1 LQDIKVLIIGA
12 GVAGL
17 TCANL
22 LNQQGIHPLI
32 IERESEEKFNTSGYM
47 LGLLP
52 LGGRVFNEMGLRDE
66 YFDESIQMDYY
77 NVHSSDGEM
86 IRSYPLDFIN
96 EQYGSYRGI
105 SRMKLIE
112 VLLKNTDQQ
121 QMMFG
126 TTVKQLHPK
135 ENATEVVFS
144 DDKTE
149 TFDVIIVADGIHSTT
164 RKLIL
169 DESQYSYKDTGWG
182 GWVTWLNE
190 KPESAYDEYWGAG
203 SFLGLYPV
211 KDHVGVFLG
220 GPVDT
225 IKDKGLGPFIDEVA
239 AELNPEYTLPHR
251 ALQAFDRDEHPFFWS
266 FQDCR
271 SETWHKGNVILLGD
285 AATGFLPTAGV
296 GASMAMDSASA
307 LVDELSRMDTNH
319 IEYALHLY
327 TQRQKERV
335 ERAQEDSRKFGR
347 FMFVQSGLVSMLRDK
362 IVCMYS
368 LQRMLSDLSQV
379 MEGK

>member
-1 LQDIKVLIIGA
+1 MQDIKVLIVGA

-22 LNQQGIHPLI
+22 LTQKGIHPLI
-32 IERESEEKFNTSGYM
+32 IEREPKENFNTTGYM

-52 LGGRVFNEMGLRDE
+52 LGGRVFNEMGLRKE
-66 YFDESIQMDYY
+66 YFSESIQMDYY
-77 NVHSSDGEM
+77 NVHSSEGDL

-105 SRMKLIE
+105 SRIKLVE
-112 VLLKNTDQQ
+112 VLLRNIDQQ
-121 QMMFG
+121 QLKFG
-126 TTVKQLHPK
+126 TTVNNVTPRDAKS
-135 ENATEVVFS
+135 EVTFS
-144 DDKTE
+144 DDSADA
-149 TFDVIIVADGIHSTT
+149 FDVVIVADGIHSAT

-169 DESQYSYKDTGWG
+169 DESEFHYKDTGWG

-190 KPESAYDEYWGAG
+190 EPESAYDEYWGSG
-203 SFLGLYPV
+203 SFLGMYPV
-211 KDHVGVFLG
+211 KNHIGVFLG
-220 GPVDT
+220 GPVET
-225 IKDKGLGPFIDEVA
+225 IKSKGLGPFIDEVA
-239 AELNPEYTLPHR
+239 AELDQQYHLPHR
-251 ALQAFDRDEHPFFWS
+251 ALQSFDRDDDPFFWR

-271 SETWHKGNVILLGD
+271 SDIWQKGNTILLGD

-319 IEYALHLY
+319 IEYALNLY

-347 FMFVQSGLVSMLRDK
+347 FMFVQSGIIAALRDK
-362 IVCMYS
+362 MVSMYS
-368 LQRMLSDLSQV
+368 LQRMLSDLSKV